1 MFINQTKALKERQ
14 IIASGEA
21 KHNPGCEVGNIHHPP
36 IREIKKDKNRDRG
49 GSTSEFI
56 Q

>member
-1 MFINQTKALKERQ
+1 MFFHQTKALKERQ

-21 KHNPGCEVGNIHHPP
+21 QHNPGCEVGNIHHPP
-36 IREIKKDKNRDRG
+36 IREIKKDINRDRG